1 MIPLAPGQTPRAWQL
16 SATAAARAA
25 FKQGMQAVIVSA
37 ATGTGKGTVL
47 AAWARL
53 AAERGGRVL
62 VLVHREELVLDLTAR
77 IQAIPGKGS
86 VGVCWASRNE
96 ILADIVVASVQSLRS
111 RLDQLTPDRAPRL
124 VITDECHHAPAPTY
138 RAIYARLDELHGVDR
153 DNPPKRWPW
162 HHLGMTAT
170 PFRSADGGETT
181 GLGDVYEAV
190 VYEHGIAEAI
200 HAGDLVPVRGLR
212 VETQLDISA
221 CRVGKGG
228 DYVEEDLAALVD
240 VEARNA
246 LIVDYYEKHG
256 IIGGNKL
263 PALVFAASVAHAQ
276 HLADAFAARGHRFAA
291 VWGAMPRRD
300 RAAIVR
306 RYLEG
311 ELDGLVSRDLLFE
324 GFDAPRASILLK
336 ARPTKSRVVFVQMV
350 GRGLR
355 LFPGKVE
362 CLLLDFV
369 DNGCDLDLAS
379 VVNLD
384 PGAARKAAA
393 ERTFMA
399 GDEVEHRT
407 EPCGRGLVEAVVDG
421 PLYWVLWHESG
432 DRTLHGGADL
442 MRPRAERE
450 EHDTAGARVTRV
462 ADYEVLLLPGAKRA
476 DAAGWYSYQDVW
488 TVGATSGQ
496 GQGPSATGLVRQTGG
511 RWSAWI
517 VSRDVEPARV
527 AVADTR
533 EEACAAAEAHLRGA
547 GYTFGRLTA
556 TWKGEPATERQI
568 AALRK
573 WRIRRDLT
581 TITRGEAS
589 ALLDAVTA
597 RQRVA
602 RAIREGA
609 LVPILGPRPDPIRD
623 LSREPDDRF

>member
-16 SATAAARAA
+16 SATAAARSA
-25 FKQGMQAVIVSA
+25 FRAGMQAVIVSA

-53 AAERGGRVL
+53 ASERGGRVL
-62 VLVHREELVLDLTAR
+62 VIVHREELVLDLTAR

-111 RLDQLTPDRAPRL
+111 RLDQLTADKAPRL

-138 RAIYARLDELHGVDR
+138 RAIYERLDALHGVDR
-153 DNPPKRWPW
+153 DDPPKRWPW

-170 PFRSADGGETT
+170 PFRSADAGETT
-181 GLGDVYEAV
+181 GLGDVFEAV
-190 VYEHGIAEAI
+190 VFEHGIAEAI
-200 HAGDLVPVRGLR
+200 HAGDLVPVRGIR

-221 CRVGKGG
+221 CRVGKSG

-240 VEARNA
+240 VEARNS

-256 IIGGNKL
+256 IIDGKRL

-276 HLADAFAARGHRFAA
+276 HLADAFHARGYKFRA
-291 VWGAMPRRD
+291 VWGAMPRRE
-300 RAAIVR
+300 RSAIVGA
-306 RYLEG
+306 YLRG

-355 LFPGKVE
+355 LYPGKTE

-369 DNGCDLDLAS
+369 DNGCDLDLSS

-384 PGAARKAAA
+384 PAAARAAVA
-393 ERTFMA
+393 DRTFLA

-407 EPCGRGLVEAVVDG
+407 EPRGRGLVEAVVDG
-421 PLYWVLWHESG
+421 PLYWVQWHESG
-432 DRTLHGGADL
+432 DRALHGGADL
-442 MRPRAERE
+442 IRPRALVEER
-450 EHDTAGARVTRV
+450 DTSGARVTRV
-462 ADYEVLLLPGAKRA
+462 ADYEVLLLPGARKA
-476 DAAGWYSYQDVW
+476 DAAGWYQYQDVW
-488 TVGATSGQ
+488 TVGARLPLGAERAQSC
-496 GQGPSATGLVRQTGG
+496 TGLVRQTSG

-517 VSRDVEPARV
+517 VARDVEPARV

-533 EEACAAAEAHLRGA
+533 EDACAAAEAHLRGA
-547 GYTFGRLTA
+547 GFSFGRLA
-556 TWKGEPATERQI
+556 ADWKGEAATERQVT
-568 AALRK
+568 ALRK
-573 WRIRRDLT
+573 WRIRRDLS

-597 RQRVA
+597 RQAVA
-602 RAIREGA
+602 RAIRGGA
-609 LVPILGPRPDPIRD
+609 LVARLPPSQPIPPAQP
-623 LSREPDDRF
+623 SST

>member
-1 MIPLAPGQTPRAWQL
+1 MIPLPPGQSPRAWQL

-25 FKQGMQAVIVSA
+25 FRQGMQAVIVSA

-53 AAERGGRVL
+53 ASERGGRVL

-111 RLDQLTPDRAPRL
+111 RLDQLAADKAPRL

-138 RAIYARLDELHGVDR
+138 RAIYERLDELHGVDR
-153 DNPPKRWPW
+153 DAPPKRWPW

-170 PFRSADGGETT
+170 PFRSADAGETT
-181 GLGDVYEAV
+181 GLGDVFEAV
-190 VYEHGIAEAI
+190 VFELGIAEAI
-200 HAGDLVPVRGLR
+200 HAGDLVPVRGIR

-221 CRVGKGG
+221 CRVGKSG

-256 IIGGNKL
+256 IIDAKRL

-276 HLADAFAARGHRFAA
+276 HLADAFTGRGHRFRA

-300 RAAIVR
+300 RAAIVGA
-306 RYLEG
+306 YLRG

-355 LFPGKVE
+355 LHTGKTE

-369 DNGCDLDLAS
+369 DNGCDLDLSS

-393 ERTFMA
+393 DRTFLA

-407 EPCGRGLVEAVVDG
+407 EPRGRGLVEAVVNG
-421 PLYWVLWHESG
+421 PLYWVQWHESG
-432 DRTLHGGADL
+432 DRALHGGADL
-442 MRPRAERE
+442 IRPRADRE
-450 EHDTAGARVTRV
+450 EADTSGARVARV
-462 ADYEVLLLPGAKRA
+462 ADYEVLLLPGARRT
-476 DAAGWYSYQDVW
+476 DAAGWYAYQDVW
-488 TVGATSGQ
+488 TVGASIGGERSIT
-496 GQGPSATGLVRQTGG
+496 ALVRQTSG
-511 RWSAWI
+511 RWSAWV
-517 VSRDVEPARV
+517 VSRDVEPSRIV
-527 AVADTR
+527 AGLPTR
-533 EEACAAAEAHLRGA
+533 EDACAAAEAHLRAG
-547 GYTFGRLTA
+547 GYTFGRLEA
-556 TWKGEPATERQI
+556 GWKGEPATERQI
-568 AALRK
+568 NALRK
-573 WRIRRDLT
+573 WRIRRDLSS
-581 TITRGEAS
+581 ISRGEAS
-589 ALLDAVTA
+589 ALLDAVTS

-609 LVPILGPRPDPIRD
+609 LVPAPGPRPDPAN
-623 LSREPDDRF
+623 SRETDAF

>member
-53 AAERGGRVL
+53 ASERGGRVL

-77 IQAIPGKGS
+77 IQAIPGRGS

-96 ILADIVVASVQSLRS
+96 ILADIVVASVQSLRG
-111 RLDQLTPDRAPRL
+111 RLDQLPRDRAPRL

-181 GLGDVYEAV
+181 GLGDVFEAV
-190 VYEHGIAEAI
+190 VYEHGISEAI
-200 HAGDLVPVRGLR
+200 DAGDLVPVRGLR

-355 LFPGKVE
+355 LYRGKSE

-369 DNGCDLDLAS
+369 DNGCDLDLSS

-384 PGAARKAAA
+384 PGAASKAAA
-393 ERTFMA
+393 ERTFLA

-407 EPCGRGLVEAVVDG
+407 EPRGRGLVEAVVDG

-432 DRTLHGGADL
+432 DRVCHGGADL
-442 MRPRAERE
+442 MRPRADRE
-450 EHDTAGARVTRV
+450 EHDTSGARLARV
-462 ADYEVLLLPGAKRA
+462 ADYEVLLLPGARKT
-476 DAAGWYSYQDVW
+476 DAAGWYAYQDVW
-488 TVGATSGQ
+488 TVGATAGERSLT
-496 GQGPSATGLVRQTGG
+496 ALVRQTSG
-511 RWSAWI
+511 RWSAWV
-517 VSRDVEPARV
+517 VSRDVEPSRIV
-527 AVADTR
+527 AGAPSR
-533 EEACAAAEAHLRGA
+533 EEACAAAEAHLRA
-547 GYTFGRLTA
+547 GGYAFGRLEA
-556 TWKGEPATERQI
+556 GWKGEPATERQI
-568 AALRK
+568 NALRK
-573 WRIRRDLT
+573 WRIRRDLS
-581 TITRGEAS
+581 TISRGEAS
-589 ALLDAVTA
+589 ALLDAVTS

-602 RAIREGA
+602 RAIRDGA
-609 LVPILGPRPDPIRD
+609 LVPLLGPRPDPASSRD
-623 LSREPDDRF
+623 PNVF

>member
-25 FKQGMQAVIVSA
+25 FRQGMQAVIVSA

-53 AAERGGRVL
+53 ASERGGRVL

-138 RAIYARLDELHGVDR
+138 RAIYERLDALHGVDR
-153 DNPPKRWPW
+153 DDPPKRWPW

-170 PFRSADGGETT
+170 PFRSADAGETT

-200 HAGDLVPVRGLR
+200 HAGDLVPVRGIR

-221 CRVGKGG
+221 CRVGKSG

-240 VEARNA
+240 VEARNS
-246 LIVDYYEKHG
+246 LIVDYYERHG
-256 IIGGNKL
+256 IIDGKRL

-276 HLADAFAARGHRFAA
+276 HLSDAFTARGHRFRA

-300 RAAIVR
+300 RAALVGA
-306 RYLEG
+306 YLRG

-355 LFPGKVE
+355 LHPGKAE

-369 DNGCDLDLAS
+369 DNGCDLDLSS

-393 ERTFMA
+393 DRTFLA

-407 EPCGRGLVEAVVDG
+407 EPRGRGLVEAVVDG
-421 PLYWVLWHESG
+421 PLYWVQWHESG
-432 DRTLHGGADL
+432 DRVLHGGADL
-442 MRPRAERE
+442 IRPRADRE
-450 EHDTAGARVTRV
+450 EADTSGARVARV
-462 ADYEVLLLPGAKRA
+462 ADYEVLLLPGARRT
-476 DAAGWYSYQDVW
+476 DAAGWYAYQDVW
-488 TVGATSGQ
+488 TVGATLGERSLT
-496 GQGPSATGLVRQTGG
+496 ALVRQTAG

-517 VSRDVEPARV
+517 VSRDVEPSRIV
-527 AVADTR
+527 AGLPTR
-533 EEACAAAEAHLRGA
+533 EDACAAAEAHLRA
-547 GYTFGRLTA
+547 GGYSFGRLEA
-556 TWKGEPATERQI
+556 GWKTEPATERQI
-568 AALRK
+568 NALRK
-573 WRIRRDLT
+573 WRIRRDLS
-581 TITRGEAS
+581 TISRGEAS
-589 ALLDAVTA
+589 ALLDAVTS

-609 LVPILGPRPDPIRD
+609 LVPLLGPRPDPIRD
-623 LSREPDDRF
+623 HSRDPDDRF

>member
-1 MIPLAPGQTPRAWQL
+1 LIPLAPGQTPRAWQL

-53 AAERGGRVL
+53 ASERGGRVL

-111 RLDQLTPDRAPRL
+111 HLDQLTADKAPRL

-138 RAIYARLDELHGVDR
+138 RAIYARIDELYGVDR
-153 DNPPKRWPW
+153 DSPPKRWPW

-170 PFRSADGGETT
+170 PFRSADAGETT
-181 GLGDVYEAV
+181 GLGDVFEAV
-190 VYEHGIAEAI
+190 VFEHGIAEAI
-200 HAGDLVPVRGLR
+200 GAGDLVPVRGLR

-221 CRVGKGG
+221 CRVGKSG

-256 IIGGNKL
+256 IIDGKRL
-263 PALVFAASVAHAQ
+263 PALVFAASIAHAQ

-300 RAAIVR
+300 RAAIVGA
-306 RYLEG
+306 YLRG

-355 LFPGKVE
+355 LHAGKSE

-369 DNGCDLDLAS
+369 DNGCDLDLSS

-384 PGAARKAAA
+384 PGAASKAAA
-393 ERTFMA
+393 DRTFLA

-407 EPCGRGLVEAVVDG
+407 EPRGRGLVEAVVDG
-421 PLYWVLWHESG
+421 PLYWVQWHESG
-432 DRTLHGGADL
+432 DRVLHGGADL
-442 MRPRAERE
+442 IRPRADRE
-450 EHDTAGARVTRV
+450 EADTSGARVARV
-462 ADYEVLLLPGAKRA
+462 ADYEVLLLPGARRT
-476 DAAGWYSYQDVW
+476 DAAGWYAYQDVW
-488 TVGATSGQ
+488 TVGASLNGERSIT
-496 GQGPSATGLVRQTGG
+496 ALVRQTSG
-511 RWSAWI
+511 RWSAWV
-517 VSRDVEPARV
+517 VSRDIEPSRIV
-527 AVADTR
+527 AGLPTR
-533 EEACAAAEAHLRGA
+533 EDACAAAEAHLRAG
-547 GYTFGRLTA
+547 GYTFGRLEA
-556 TWKGEPATERQI
+556 GWKTEPATERQI
-568 AALRK
+568 NALRK
-573 WRIRRDLT
+573 WRIRRDLSA
-581 TITRGEAS
+581 ISRGEAS
-589 ALLDAVTA
+589 ALLDAVTS

-609 LVPILGPRPDPIRD
+609 LVPLLGPRPDPATSRD
-623 LSREPDDRF
+623 TDAF

>member
-16 SATAAARAA
+16 SATAAARSA
-25 FKQGMQAVIVSA
+25 FRAGMQAVIVSA

-53 AAERGGRVL
+53 ASERGGRVL

-111 RLDQLTPDRAPRL
+111 RLDQLTADKAPRL

-138 RAIYARLDELHGVDR
+138 RAIYERIDELHGVDR
-153 DNPPKRWPW
+153 DAPPKRWPW

-170 PFRSADGGETT
+170 PFRSGDAGETT

-200 HAGDLVPVRGLR
+200 HAGDLVPVRGIR

-221 CRVGKGG
+221 CRVGKSG

-240 VEARNA
+240 VEARNS

-256 IIGGNKL
+256 IIDGRRL

-276 HLADAFAARGHRFAA
+276 HLADAFTARGHRFRA

-300 RAAIVR
+300 RAALVGA
-306 RYLEG
+306 YLRG

-355 LFPGKVE
+355 LHAGKSE

-369 DNGCDLDLAS
+369 DNGCDLDLSS

-384 PGAARKAAA
+384 PGAASKAAA
-393 ERTFMA
+393 DRTFLA

-407 EPCGRGLVEAVVDG
+407 EPRGRGLVEAVVDG
-421 PLYWVLWHESG
+421 PLYWVQWHESG
-432 DRTLHGGADL
+432 DRLIHGGADL
-442 MRPRAERE
+442 IRPRADRE
-450 EHDTAGARVTRV
+450 EADTSGARVARV
-462 ADYEVLLLPGAKRA
+462 ADYEVLLLPGARRT
-476 DAAGWYSYQDVW
+476 DAAGWYAYQDVW
-488 TVGATSGQ
+488 TVGAYINGERSIT
-496 GQGPSATGLVRQTGG
+496 ALVRQTSG
-511 RWSAWI
+511 RWSAWV
-517 VSRDVEPARV
+517 VSRDVEPARII
-527 AVADTR
+527 AGLATR
-533 EEACAAAEAHLRGA
+533 EDACAAAEAHLRA
-547 GYTFGRLTA
+547 GGYSFGRLEA
-556 TWKGEPATERQI
+556 GWKTEPATERQI
-568 AALRK
+568 NALRK
-573 WRIRRDLT
+573 WRIRRDLS
-581 TITRGEAS
+581 TISRGEAS
-589 ALLDAVTA
+589 ALLDAVTS

-609 LVPILGPRPDPIRD
+609 LVPLLGPRPHTATSRDPD
-623 LSREPDDRF
+623 AF